1 MQREPQD
8 IFRLIERQAEL
19 TPDNI
24 ALLAPGRSPLTYQK
38 LYNHIGSVRAELSA
52 RGIGSNDPVAIAL
65 PNGPEMAV
73 SFVAVT
79 SLAIAAPLNLGYS
92 LEEFDFYLTD
102 LGARAVITQSDVD
115 SPIRNAAEAHA
126 IPVIELSPLRDAE
139 AGLFALAGG
148 GLSFLTRDAYPCPDD
163 KALILHTSGTTSRP
177 KQVPLSH
184 ANLCSSAYQIR
195 QTLALTSK
203 DRCLNIMPL
212 FHIHGLVAAML
223 ASFAAGASIVCTP
236 GFYAPEF
243 FSWMKTFC
251 PTWYTAVPTM
261 HQAILA
267 RAAVVQEQIVDCP
280 LRFIR
285 SSSSAL
291 PPQVFK
297 ALEATFGVPVIE
309 AYGMTE
315 AAHQMASNPLPPRKR
330 KIGTVGQATG
340 KEIAIMD
347 EHGNILPSGKIGEI
361 VVRGPGI
368 MHGYAHNPTANAQ
381 AFTRGWFRTG
391 DQGYLDSDSYL
402 FITGRLKE
410 IINRGGEKISP
421 REVEEVLLSHDAI
434 GQAVAFAI
442 PDAKLGEEV
451 AVAVVLKAEMTLSE
465 REIQEFAAL
474 HIAAF
479 KVPRYVAILK
489 EIPTGPTGKMQRSN
503 LGKIL
508 GPLLLTSVKDRP
520 EREFVAPRTLTEK
533 ALARIWSQVL
543 DLDEISIYDTFLELG
558 GDSMLATRI
567 ISKVS
572 AALKRDIPILTFFDT
587 PTIYDI
593 ASYIDQPAILA

>member
-1 MQREPQD
+1 
-8 IFRLIERQAEL
+8 
-19 TPDNI
+19 
-24 ALLAPGRSPLTYQK
+24 
-38 LYNHIGSVRAELSA
+38 
-52 RGIGSNDPVAIAL
+52 
-65 PNGPEMAV
+65 
-73 SFVAVT
+73 
-79 SLAIAAPLNLGYS
+79 
-92 LEEFDFYLTD
+92 
-102 LGARAVITQSDVD
+102 
-115 SPIRNAAEAHA
+115 
-126 IPVIELSPLRDAE
+126 
-139 AGLFALAGG
+139 
-148 GLSFLTRDAYPCPDD
+148 
-163 KALILHTSGTTSRP
+163 

-195 QTLALTSK
+195 QTLELTSE

-267 RAAVVQEQIVDCP
+267 RAAAVQEQIVDCP